1 MQCHVDTRLS
11 IRYRSFVLLVF
22 VKVSRVFEWV
32 RDLVARM
39 VARMVARI
47 WTFIVDDNIRV
58 LVRGEVV
65 IPDESIGDE
74 DFIRNFC
81 SLFSF
86 VVRSIV
92 RNIYACATISDHAQL
107 GYE

>member
-22 VKVSRVFEWV
+22 DKVSRVFVWV
-32 RDLVARM
+32 RIVARI
-39 VARMVARI
+39 VARI

-74 DFIRNFC
+74 DFIRKLY
-81 SLFSF
+81 SLFRF
-86 VVRSIV
+86 VFRCIV
-92 RNIYACATISDHAQL
+92 GNINACATTSDYAQF